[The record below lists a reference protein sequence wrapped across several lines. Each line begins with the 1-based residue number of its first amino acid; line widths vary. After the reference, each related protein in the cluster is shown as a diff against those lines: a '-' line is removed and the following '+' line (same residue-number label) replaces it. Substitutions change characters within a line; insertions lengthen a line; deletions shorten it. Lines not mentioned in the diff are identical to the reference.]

1 MEPLF
6 KKHKKRIIYAVIAVL
21 AVTALCLY
29 SYFVDTRELA
39 FAPKCVFYQI
49 TGFKCPGCGT
59 QRALH
64 ELAHANFHG
73 VIKYNSLL
81 LLGVPYLIL
90 LFYMQFFGGK
100 ERFPSFNNSVSG
112 HKATLVVLV
121 IVVAY
126 WILRYIFCF

>member
-39 FAPKCVFYQI
+39 FAPKCAFYQI

-64 ELAHANFHG
+64 ELAHANFHW

-100 ERFPSFNNSVSG
+100 ERFPTFNNCVSG

-126 WILRYIFCF
+126 WILRNIFGF